1 MAVPLHHTSYGSH
14 GPALVLLHGFLGASA
29 NLHKMAK
36 SPLGDYCRVFAV
48 DARNHGRSPEA
59 EPFTY
64 EAMAEDVLAFM
75 DVQGL
80 EQAILMGHSM
90 GAKTA
95 MTVAMLEPERVRGLI
110 VVDMAPR
117 AYTPHHGPILDA
129 LARVNLAACK
139 TRSDVDDALAH
150 DLPEASL
157 RAFLMQNLE
166 RTPEG
171 FGWRIPLDLLQRDY
185 YRVTEA
191 LVSGPPYSGPT
202 LFVRGGN
209 SSYIRDEDED
219 LIYLRFPAADIVTIT
234 GASHWVHVD
243 APDALNRVLENFL
256 RDF

>member
-1 MAVPLHHTSYGSH
+1 MAVPLHFSTYGEH
-14 GPALVLLHGFLGASA
+14 GPALVLLHGFLGSSA

-36 SPLGDYCRVFAV
+36 SPLGDYCRVYAA
-48 DARNHGRSPEA
+48 DARNHGRSPRA

-64 EAMAEDVLAFM
+64 EAMAEDVLALM
-75 DVQGL
+75 DSLKL

-95 MTVAMLEPERVRGLI
+95 MTVAMMEPERVRGLI

-117 AYTPHHGPILDA
+117 AYSPHHGPILDA
-129 LARVNLAACK
+129 LSGVDLAACAS
-139 TRSDVDDALAH
+139 RSDVDEALARS
-150 DLPEASL
+150 LPEASL

-166 RTPEG
+166 RTPG
-171 FGWRIPLDLLQRDY
+171 GLRWRIPLDLLQRDY

-191 LVSGPPYSGPT
+191 LVAGPPYSGPT
-202 LFVRGGN
+202 LFVRGER
-209 SSYIRDEDED
+209 SSYIREEDED
-219 LIYLRFPAADIVTIT
+219 LIYLRFPAADIVTIG

-243 APDALNRVLENFL
+243 APDALNRVLDNFL

>member
-1 MAVPLHHTSYGSH
+1 MAVPLHVTTYGTQ
-14 GPALVLLHGFLGASA
+14 GPALVLLHGFLGSSV

-36 SPLGDYCRVFAV
+36 SPLGDYCRVYAA
-48 DARNHGRSPEA
+48 DARNHGRSPRA

-64 EAMAEDVLAFM
+64 AAMAEDVLALM
-75 DVQGL
+75 DHLAL

-129 LARVNLAACK
+129 LSGVNLAACA
-139 TRSDVDDALAH
+139 TRTDVDDALARA
-150 DLPEASL
+150 LPDAGL
-157 RAFLMQNLE
+157 RAFLLQNLE
-166 RTPEG
+166 RSPEG
-171 FGWRIPLDLLQRDY
+171 FQWRIPLDLLQRDY

-191 LVSGPPYSGPT
+191 LIDGPPYSGPT
-202 LFVRGGN
+202 LFVRGER
-209 SSYIRDEDED
+209 SSYIRDEDEN
-219 LIYLRFPAADIVTIT
+219 LIYLHFPAADIVTIG

-243 APDALNRVLENFL
+243 APDALNRVVENFL